1 MCNKDEN
8 YMGVPDKVHIIR
20 GAIRTSYNMH
30 DFI

>member
-20 GAIRTSYNMH
+20 GANSTSYNMH
-30 DFI
+30 NFL